1 MKKAMKNKMIHTPHD
16 KLFRSSLQF
25 PEVAREFLEL
35 YLPSSIK
42 QKLDFKSVTYCQ
54 TTFIDEQL
62 KLSQTDVLFKAQFEG
77 KPVYFYILAE
87 HESQVDSLI
96 AFWLMKYMIS
106 IWDYHIKQHPGNKA
120 LPLPFILP
128 LVFYTGGGDYNA
140 QRQFWKLF
148 GDHSLLMKETLEYP
162 FHLIEVDKLPEKA
175 MTSHIF
181 AGTMAFIMRKHFR
194 THLNQEI
201 RKIISNLNAL
211 EHCEHHRFVLELIKY
226 MLNID
231 EKHTNINELL
241 DILQNQMSPAVEKE
255 IMSLAEKLIEQGIE
269 KGKLE
274 GKLDGIREGE
284 QKKEI
289 EIAERMLVEGSEPV
303 FIAKVTGLSIEQIKK
318 LGRH

>member
-1 MKKAMKNKMIHTPHD
+1 MKKSIIHTPHD

-35 YLPSSIK
+35 YLPSTIK
-42 QKLDFKSVTYCQ
+42 QKLDFKTVTYCQ
-54 TTFIDEQL
+54 TTFVDEQL

-77 KPVYFYILAE
+77 NPAYLYILAE

-96 AFWLMKYMIS
+96 AFWLMKYMVS

-120 LPLPFILP
+120 LPLPLILP
-128 LVFYTGGGDYNA
+128 LVFYTGGETYTA

-148 GDHSLLMKETLEYP
+148 GDNSQLMKETMEHP

-201 RKIISNLNAL
+201 GKIISNLNAL
-211 EHCEHHRFVLELIKY
+211 EDCEHHRFVLELIKY
-226 MLNID
+226 MLNVD
-231 EKHTNINELL
+231 EEHTHINELIGAL
-241 DILQNQMSPAVEKE
+241 HNQMSPAVEKE
-255 IMSLAEKLIEQGIE
+255 LMSLAEKLIEQGME

-274 GKLDGIREGE
+274 GIREGE
-284 QKKEI
+284 LKGKL
-289 EIAERMLVEGSEPV
+289 EIAEKMLIEGAEPV
-303 FIAKVTGLSIEQIKK
+303 FIAKITGLSMEQIKK